1 MPYAGP
7 AEDDNNIT
15 ISSSYNASNIETTSR
30 HKFSSSFQ
38 PEFLTASSR
47 RKSAPEFLKPLLI
60 PQKNFQ
66 HEDDQLIIIKKKNG
80 DIVKPSLKKR
90 SKSEPNTPI
99 LPKYVHF
106 NADLEQIRLFREAQE
121 PQAVKPEL
129 TITLPNMPP
138 ITTLHSSKPVYIDSI
153 FLSRD
158 KNKLQGRIMVQNIAF
173 HKLVEVRYTFDFWQ
187 TVSEVKATYAEGVA
201 EKDKDSFDV
210 FIFSIELFDNSRNPI
225 DGKTMYFAVHYNV
238 SNRDYWDN
246 NSGSLPTAIAT
257 NSSSSRKW
265 PIIPSTP
272 VNHLP
277 KKSLSDDCH
286 SPPNSNTR
294 TSIADSRKKGVA
306 GRYDIGVSLSAA
318 QNIPPISCDT
328 AYKSFSSGSCYIDGM
343 PVTTETAPLS
353 SPSLQ
358 WEGSP
363 KKSFG
368 GFPLMSSNP
377 IAIPTT
383 KSSTSSYY
391 DHIVSQYCFS
401 SGSPYATAAL
411 ASSPYASSPPV
422 M

>member
-7 AEDDNNIT
+7 AEDNNNIT

-138 ITTLHSSKPVYIDSI
+138 ITTLHSSKPVYVDSI
-153 FLSRD
+153 FLSRN

-246 NSGSLPTAIAT
+246 NSGSNYRVNFKKVKKSSSSSQGNHHCHQNNNINNQGSLPIAIAT

-277 KKSLSDDCH
+277 KKSLSYDCH

-294 TSIADSRKKGVA
+294 TSIADSRKNGVA

-318 QNIPPISCDT
+318 QNIPP
-328 AYKSFSSGSCYIDGM
+328 
-343 PVTTETAPLS
+343 
-353 SPSLQ
+353 
-358 WEGSP
+358 
-363 KKSFG
+363 
-368 GFPLMSSNP
+368 
-377 IAIPTT
+377 
-383 KSSTSSYY
+383 
-391 DHIVSQYCFS
+391 
-401 SGSPYATAAL
+401 
-411 ASSPYASSPPV
+411 
-422 M
+422 

>member
-1 MPYAGP
+1 
-7 AEDDNNIT
+7 
-15 ISSSYNASNIETTSR
+15 
-30 HKFSSSFQ
+30 
-38 PEFLTASSR
+38 
-47 RKSAPEFLKPLLI
+47 
-60 PQKNFQ
+60 
-66 HEDDQLIIIKKKNG
+66 
-80 DIVKPSLKKR
+80 
-90 SKSEPNTPI
+90 
-99 LPKYVHF
+99 
-106 NADLEQIRLFREAQE
+106 
-121 PQAVKPEL
+121 
-129 TITLPNMPP
+129 
-138 ITTLHSSKPVYIDSI
+138 
-153 FLSRD
+153 
-158 KNKLQGRIMVQNIAF
+158 MVQNIAF

-246 NSGSLPTAIAT
+246 NSGSNYRVNFKKVKKSSSSSQGNHHCHQNNNINNQGSLPIAIAT

-277 KKSLSDDCH
+277 KKSLSYDCH

-294 TSIADSRKKGVA
+294 TSIADSRKNGVA

-318 QNIPPISCDT
+318 QNIPPTTLSSPISSFTRTNYCYQTPYFPAISCD

-363 KKSFG
+363 KKS
-368 GFPLMSSNP
+368 
-377 IAIPTT
+377 
-383 KSSTSSYY
+383 
-391 DHIVSQYCFS
+391 
-401 SGSPYATAAL
+401 AL
-411 ASSPYASSPPV
+411 K
-422 M
+422 

>member
-7 AEDDNNIT
+7 AEDNNNIT

-138 ITTLHSSKPVYIDSI
+138 ITTLHSSKPVYVDSI
-153 FLSRD
+153 FLSRN

-246 NSGSLPTAIAT
+246 NSGSNYRVNFKKVKKSSSSSQGNHHCHQNNNINNQGSLPIAIAT

-277 KKSLSDDCH
+277 KKSLSYDCH

-294 TSIADSRKKGVA
+294 TSIADSRKNGVA

-318 QNIPPISCDT
+318 QNIPLAVPQRSINGNCSDKGSQT
-328 AYKSFSSGSCYIDGM
+328 YKDIVFKECRCIRFWDPDKKLFIC
-343 PVTTETAPLS
+343 PV
-353 SPSLQ
+353 
-358 WEGSP
+358 
-363 KKSFG
+363 
-368 GFPLMSSNP
+368 
-377 IAIPTT
+377 
-383 KSSTSSYY
+383 
-391 DHIVSQYCFS
+391 
-401 SGSPYATAAL
+401 
-411 ASSPYASSPPV
+411 
-422 M
+422 